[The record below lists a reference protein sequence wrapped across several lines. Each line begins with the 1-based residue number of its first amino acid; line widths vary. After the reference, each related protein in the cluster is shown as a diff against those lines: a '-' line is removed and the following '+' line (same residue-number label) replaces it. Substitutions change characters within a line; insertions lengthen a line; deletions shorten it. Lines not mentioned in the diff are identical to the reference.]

1 MDPALARRM
10 ARLEASR
17 RRALGVAGSAPHAAL
32 NRAPA
37 PGRWSALQVLHHVVT
52 AEALTLGYIRKKM
65 QAGLALEQAGPASR
79 LRLLVLQVTL
89 ALPLRIKAPAT
100 TGDVPAE
107 SELEALRA
115 RWDDV
120 RRDLGVL
127 VESFPPELLD
137 RLVFRHPYAGRMTLA
152 HALGTLEAHLDHH
165 IPQVERALTRRRP
178 PGPEILCS

>member
-1 MDPALARRM
+1 MDPDLAGRLV
-10 ARLEASR
+10 RLEASR
-17 RRALGVAGSAPHAAL
+17 RRALAAAEGASGPAL

-37 PGRWSALQVLHHVVT
+37 PGKWSALQVLHHVVT

-65 QAGLALEQAGPASR
+65 QAGLALETAGPASR
-79 LRLLVLQVTL
+79 LRLLALQVTL

-100 TGDVPAE
+100 AGDVPAE

-115 RWDDV
+115 RWDGV
-120 RRDLGVL
+120 RGDLGAL

-152 HALGTLEAHLDHH
+152 HALGTLQAHLDHH
-165 IPQVERALTRRRP
+165 LPQFERALTRGR
-178 PGPEILCS
+178 